1 MLGGDGVD
9 VMFVGTMRFAGEVV
23 SHFDAGMVVAPGRSA
38 LEVVGSEGTLIAN
51 DPWHCLAPG
60 IELHRPASGVH
71 ARNANNVYTEEGM
84 RIVQTGAAAL
94 FSLAAL
100 LVAGASEA
108 GEITVMSTVAV
119 REPYMELVPAFER
132 ATENKV
138 TTMWV
143 GVSTQNER
151 IKGGEI
157 VDLVIGTASGID
169 ELNKLGHLVSGV
181 AMTKSGIGAAVASGA
196 PRPDISSAEALRRAL
211 LASKSI
217 ALSAAG
223 PSGVYLSGLFQKWG
237 IADELKAK
245 IKQSPGQIGDVLA
258 RGGAEIGFQQVSELI
273 AVKGITYLGPLS
285 DDIQLIT
292 VFSGG
297 VHSQAKNPAGA
308 TALLKFL
315 TSPDAVRAIR
325 KAGMEPG

>member
-1 MLGGDGVD
+1 
-9 VMFVGTMRFAGEVV
+9 MR
-23 SHFDAGMVVAPGRSA
+23 
-38 LEVVGSEGTLIAN
+38 
-51 DPWHCLAPG
+51 
-60 IELHRPASGVH
+60 
-71 ARNANNVYTEEGM
+71 M
-84 RIVQTGAAAL
+84 RQTGAAAL

-100 LVAGASEA
+100 FVAGASEA

-119 REPYMELVPAFER
+119 REPYLELVPAFER

-138 TTMWV
+138 ATMWV
-143 GVSTQNER
+143 GVSAQNER

-157 VDLVIGTASGID
+157 VDLVIGTASGIN
-169 ELNKLGHLVSGV
+169 ELNNVGRLVSAV
-181 AMTKSGIGAAVASGA
+181 AMAKSGIGAAVLSGA
-196 PRPDISSAEALRRAL
+196 PRPDISSGEALKRTL

-223 PSGVYLSGLFQKWG
+223 PSGVYLSSLFQKWG
-237 IADELKAK
+237 IADELKPK
-245 IKQSPGQIGDVLA
+245 IKRSPGQIGDVLA

-273 AVKGITYLGPLS
+273 AIKDITYLGPLPS
-285 DDIQLIT
+285 DIQLFT

-308 TALLKFL
+308 AALLKFL